1 MDRVASSRV
10 PGILLSSPCHQKY
23 SHSVVT
29 QLFTWM
35 AGLRAQ
41 ALMFVKQPL
50 LDGAVVPAPI
60 LFVYVIQLN
69 TPFVIFL

>member
-1 MDRVASSRV
+1 
-10 PGILLSSPCHQKY
+10 
-23 SHSVVT
+23 
-29 QLFTWM
+29 M